1 MTRTAFGVDAQSLR
15 TLALFSC
22 LFAFYFLFSFF
33 YSPSPAHAALLYFDP
48 SEASVARGDTVTVA
62 LRLDTDEGECVN
74 TVDAVIHY
82 DSSIRAVDVSRGKSI
97 LSLWVED
104 PTIDES
110 AQTIR
115 FAGGIQGGYC
125 GRIPGDPGLTNV
137 VLEVVFRSPGFN
149 IGGGAGSPDVRI
161 WLDDS
166 SQVFLHDGLG
176 TPGNLRLQDAL
187 LTLLPVAGNTPSD
200 EWRGEVQ
207 ADKVPP
213 ADFSIEL
220 AEDEVAFNGKYF
232 IVFNTQDKQ
241 SGIDHYEVMEEPLSE
256 FGTFTW
262 GGADAPWVEASS
274 PYVLTDQT
282 LNSTIRVKAIDKAG
296 NVRIATLVPDEAMRS
311 ISRDRLLTILVVGSF
326 VLLLGGLAVFAL
338 WKRRQRIL
346 AESETTPGV

>member
-1 MTRTAFGVDAQSLR
+1 MTRTAFGVDVKSLR
-15 TLALFSC
+15 ALVLFSC
-22 LFAFYFLFSFF
+22 FFTFYFLFFTQS
-33 YSPSPAHAALLYFDP
+33 SSAALLYFDP
-48 SEASVARGDTVTVA
+48 SEVSVARGDTVTVA

-82 DSSIRAVDVSRGKSI
+82 DASVRAVDVSRGKSI
-97 LSLWVED
+97 LSLWVEE

-110 AQTIR
+110 TQTIR

-137 VLEVVFRSPGFN
+137 VLELVFRSPGFS
-149 IGGGAGSPDVRI
+149 IGGGSGTPDVRV
-161 WLDDS
+161 WLDDV

-176 TPGNLRLQDAL
+176 TPGNLRLQDAVI
-187 LTLLPVAGNTPSD
+187 TLLPTAGNTPSD

-213 ADFSIEL
+213 ADFSITL
-220 AEDEVAFNGKYF
+220 AQDEVAFNGKHF

-262 GGADAPWVEASS
+262 GRADAPWITVSS
-274 PYVLTDQT
+274 PYVLVDQT

-296 NVRIATLVPDEAMRS
+296 NIRIATLVPDEALRS
-311 ISRDRLLTILVVGSF
+311 ISRDRLLTVLIVGSF
-326 VLLLGGLAVFAL
+326 IIFFGGLIVFAL

-346 AESETTPGV
+346 AETENNTPVI